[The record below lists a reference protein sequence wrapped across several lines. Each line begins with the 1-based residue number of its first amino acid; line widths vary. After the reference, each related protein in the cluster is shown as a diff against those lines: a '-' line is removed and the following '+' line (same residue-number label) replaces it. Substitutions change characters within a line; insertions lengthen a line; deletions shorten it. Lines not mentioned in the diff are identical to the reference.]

1 MPDSSVGQVYI
12 CTIIPCFFLF
22 LRLFSR
28 WQKFGRLALDDYFLI
43 LAALCLIGDL
53 AIQQHMWNLGLG
65 NMAEASQEDFI
76 GIMKVCQL
84 RAIHSDPYSHPLQ
97 MIVPGSVLYV
107 SSLGSIKFALVLFY
121 KKLAAPGSKM
131 QIAYNF
137 ALAGLAVTFT
147 TIFFDILFQCFP
159 YDKRWSHDPAYQC
172 SQKASRINYWITIL
186 FNIFSDL
193 IIICL
198 PITMVMKLQ
207 MKLKQRLAVAFIFA
221 LGGFVLIASI
231 VRAIYSWKNETMLTC
246 TVSMVENGVAIIG
259 ACLPA
264 LRAIFLGQPSTNGN
278 SSYAKHYELSSNQRR
293 TQQSRNTTNF
303 TSSTSRPGRTNSVD
317 SDEEL
322 VRNMQAHGQ
331 AQPYVSAQSSLSDDK
346 SGGIMVAT
354 TVDVD
359 HKDQESINSMHSP
372 YGAHRV

>member
-1 MPDSSVGQVYI
+1 MPDSSVGQVISWYI

-22 LRLFSR
+22 LRLFSK
-28 WQKFGRLALDDYFLI
+28 WQRFGRLTLDDYFLI
-43 LAALCLIGDL
+43 LAAACLIGDL
-53 AIQQHMWNLGLG
+53 AIQQHMWNLGMA
-65 NMAEASQEDFI
+65 NMADASQEDFI
-76 GIMKVCQL
+76 GIMK
-84 RAIHSDPYSHPLQ
+84 

-107 SSLGSIKFALVLFY
+107 SSLWCIKVALVLFY
-121 KKLAAPGSKM
+121 KKLAAPGSRM
-131 QIAYNF
+131 QIAYNV
-137 ALAGLAVTFT
+137 ALGGLAVTFT
-147 TIFFDILFQCFP
+147 TIFFDILFQCYP
-159 YDKRWSHDPAYQC
+159 YDKRWSHDPRYQC
-172 SQKASRINYWITIL
+172 SAKASRINYWITIL
-186 FNIFSDL
+186 FNIFSDVT
-193 IIICL
+193 IICL

-231 VRAIYSWKNETMLTC
+231 VRAVYSWQNETMLTC

-264 LRAIFLGQPSTNGN
+264 LRAFFLGQPSTKGN

-293 TQQSRNTTNF
+293 NTQGRSTNNF
-303 TSSTSRPGRTNSVD
+303 TSSTSRAGRSHSVD

-346 SGGIMVAT
+346 TNGIMVAT
-354 TVDVD
+354 TVDID
-359 HKDQESINSMHSP
+359 HKDQESANSVHDPFAAS
-372 YGAHRV
+372 RV

>member
-1 MPDSSVGQVYI
+1 MPDSSVGQVISWYI

-28 WQKFGRLALDDYFLI
+28 WQRFGRLAIDDCFLI
-43 LAALCLIGDL
+43 LAAACLIGDL

-65 NMAEASQEDFI
+65 DMANASQEDFV
-76 GIMKVCQL
+76 GIMK
-84 RAIHSDPYSHPLQ
+84 

-107 SSLGSIKFALVLFY
+107 SSLWCIKFALVIFY

-147 TIFFDILFQCFP
+147 AIFFDILFQCYP
-159 YDKRWSHDPAYQC
+159 YDKRWSHDPSYQC
-172 SQKASRINYWITIL
+172 SPKASRINYWITIL

-207 MKLKQRLAVAFIFA
+207 LKLKQRLAVAFIFA
-221 LGGFVLIASI
+221 LGGFVIIAS
-231 VRAIYSWKNETMLTC
+231 SKSLMLHHAMFQSFVPFTLGKTRQC
-246 TVSMVENGVAIIG
+246 AVSMVENGVAIIG

-264 LRAIFLGQPSTNGN
+264 LRAIFLGQPSTAGN
-278 SSYAKHYELSSNQRR
+278 SGSYAKHYELSSNQRR
-293 TQQSRNTTNF
+293 NPQARNTTNF
-303 TSSTSRPGRTNSVD
+303 TSSTSRPGRSGSVD

-346 SGGIMVAT
+346 SAGIMVAT

-359 HKDQESINSMHSP
+359 HKDQDSVNPLHSP

>member
-1 MPDSSVGQVYI
+1 MPDSSVGQVISWYI

-28 WQKFGRLALDDYFLI
+28 WQRFGRLAIDDCFLI
-43 LAALCLIGDL
+43 LAAACLIGDL

-65 NMAEASQEDFI
+65 DMANASQEDFV
-76 GIMKVCQL
+76 GIMK
-84 RAIHSDPYSHPLQ
+84 

-107 SSLGSIKFALVLFY
+107 SSLWCIKFALVIFY

-147 TIFFDILFQCFP
+147 AIFFDILFQCYP
-159 YDKRWSHDPAYQC
+159 YDKRWSHDPSYQC
-172 SQKASRINYWITIL
+172 SPKASRINYWITIL

-221 LGGFVLIASI
+221 LGGFVIIASI
-231 VRAIYSWKNETMLTC
+231 IRAIYSWQNKTMLTC

-264 LRAIFLGQPSTNGN
+264 LRAILLGQPSTAGN
-278 SSYAKHYELSSNQRR
+278 SGSYAKHYELSSNQRR
-293 TQQSRNTTNF
+293 NPQARNTTNF
-303 TSSTSRPGRTNSVD
+303 TSSTSRPGRSGSVD

-346 SGGIMVAT
+346 SAGIMVAT

-359 HKDQESINSMHSP
+359 HKDQDSVSSLHSP

>member
-1 MPDSSVGQVYI
+1 MGNI
-12 CTIIPCFFLF
+12 
-22 LRLFSR
+22 
-28 WQKFGRLALDDYFLI
+28 G
-43 LAALCLIGDL
+43 AAT
-53 AIQQHMWNLGLG
+53 
-65 NMAEASQEDFI
+65 EKEFI
-76 GIMKVCQL
+76 GIMK
-84 RAIHSDPYSHPLQ
+84 

-107 SSLGSIKFALVLFY
+107 SSLWSIKFALVLFY

-137 ALAGLAVTFT
+137 ALAGLAVTYT
-147 TIFFDILFQCFP
+147 TIFFDILFQCYP
-159 YDKRWSHDPAYQC
+159 YDKRWSKDPSYQC
-172 SQKASRINYWITIL
+172 SPKASRVNYWITIL
-186 FNIFSDL
+186 FNIFSDF

-221 LGGFVLIASI
+221 LGGFVLIASSKYPPRI
-231 VRAIYSWKNETMLTC
+231 NNQILQVLTNAKVVRAVYSWQNETMLTC

-293 TQQSRNTTNF
+293 NPTARNTTNF
-303 TSSTSRPGRTNSVD
+303 TTSTTRGGRSHSVD

-331 AQPYVSAQSSLSDDK
+331 AQPYVSAQSSMSDDRDDK
-346 SGGIMVAT
+346 AGGIMVAT

-359 HKDQESINSMHSP
+359 HRDQESVMSMQP
-372 YGAHRV
+372 PFGAQRV

>member
-1 MPDSSVGQVYI
+1 MPDSSVGQVISWYI
-12 CTIIPCFFLF
+12 CTIVPCFFLF

-28 WQKFGRLALDDYFLI
+28 WQRFGRLSLDDYFLV
-43 LAALCLIGDL
+43 LAALCLTGDL

-65 NMAEASQEDFI
+65 NIGGASQEQFI
-76 GIMKVCQL
+76 GIMK
-84 RAIHSDPYSHPLQ
+84 

-107 SSLGSIKFALVLFY
+107 SSLWCIKFALVLFY

-131 QIAYNF
+131 QVAYNF
-137 ALAGLAVTFT
+137 ALAGLAVTYT
-147 TIFFDILFQCFP
+147 TIFFDILFQCYP
-159 YDKRWSHDPAYQC
+159 YDKRWSHDPSYQC
-172 SQKASRINYWITIL
+172 SPKASRINYWITIL
-186 FNIFSDL
+186 FNIFSDF

-231 VRAIYSWKNETMLTC
+231 IRAIYSWQNKTMLTC

-278 SSYAKHYELSSNQRR
+278 SSFAKHYELSSNQRR
-293 TQQSRNTTNF
+293 IPAVRNTTNF
-303 TSSTSRPGRTNSVD
+303 TSSTVRGGRSHSVD

-331 AQPYVSAQSSLSDDK
+331 AQPYVSAESSMSDDRDDK
-346 SGGIMVAT
+346 VGGIMVAT
-354 TVDVD
+354 TVDVN
-359 HKDQESINSMHSP
+359 HKDQDSVISMQP
-372 YGAHRV
+372 PFGAHRV

>member
-1 MPDSSVGQVYI
+1 MPDSSVGQVISWYI

-107 SSLGSIKFALVLFY
+107 SSLWSIKFALVLFY

-147 TIFFDILFQCFP
+147 TIFFDILFQ
-159 YDKRWSHDPAYQC
+159 YQC

-221 LGGFVLIASI
+221 LGGFVLIAS
-231 VRAIYSWKNETMLTC
+231 S
-246 TVSMVENGVAIIG
+246 
-259 ACLPA
+259 
-264 LRAIFLGQPSTNGN
+264 
-278 SSYAKHYELSSNQRR
+278 
-293 TQQSRNTTNF
+293 
-303 TSSTSRPGRTNSVD
+303 RTNSVD

>member
-1 MPDSSVGQVYI
+1 MPDSSVGQVISWYI

-28 WQKFGRLALDDYFLI
+28 WQRFGRLAIDDCFLI
-43 LAALCLIGDL
+43 LAAACLIGDL

-65 NMAEASQEDFI
+65 DMANASQEDFV
-76 GIMKVCQL
+76 GIMK
-84 RAIHSDPYSHPLQ
+84 

-107 SSLGSIKFALVLFY
+107 SSLWCIKFALVIFY

-147 TIFFDILFQCFP
+147 TIFFDILFQCYP
-159 YDKRWSHDPAYQC
+159 YDKRWSHDPSYQC
-172 SQKASRINYWITIL
+172 SPKASRINYWITIL

-221 LGGFVLIASI
+221 LGGFVIIASI
-231 VRAIYSWKNETMLTC
+231 IRAIYSWQNKTMLTC

-264 LRAIFLGQPSTNGN
+264 LRAIFLGQPSTAGN
-278 SSYAKHYELSSNQRR
+278 SGSYAKHYELSSNQRR
-293 TQQSRNTTNF
+293 NPQARNTTNF
-303 TSSTSRPGRTNSVD
+303 TSSTSRPGRSGSVD

-346 SGGIMVAT
+346 SAGIMVAT

-359 HKDQESINSMHSP
+359 HKDQDSVSSLHSP